1 MLIGENILLALSGLL
16 ANKMRALLTM
26 LGIIIGISAV
36 IAIITVGDSLS
47 GSLAQE
53 MSSFGARDVTLS
65 VVQKD
70 DPFASGSFDTLGDSE
85 ELDKLLESFE
95 YKEPSAS
102 DRISDAMLQEYQ
114 KKFADQLQAVAV
126 SENFG
131 NIRVVSGRYK
141 ASGQLMGVSPG
152 QQTLDKMK
160 LLAGRFI
167 TDADSTSHRA
177 VAVVSDRFV
186 SQYFG
191 SKATPE
197 SALGKSFKTDVGNI
211 PLRLYIIGVYEYK
224 AAKGQT
230 ITRNLDTN
238 VYIPVGSGFQLLQRD
253 GGYQTVTLQ
262 SREDVNNQIFMDR
275 TREFFNSFYSHN
287 PNFNVSVSSLDEV
300 VKSMNKMTQSVK
312 LGISA
317 IAAISLL
324 VGGIGVMNI
333 MMVSVTERTRE
344 IGIRMALGAKGRVIL
359 FQFIVEAII
368 ICLIGGL
375 IGVLLGVGLG
385 SAGAMLMHYPVKPSL
400 AAALIAVLFSMAIG
414 VFFGYY
420 PAKRAAR
427 LDPIEALRYE

>member
-1 MLIGENILLALSGLL
+1 MSILENVRLALTSLR
-16 ANKMRALLTM
+16 ANKLRALLTM

-47 GSLAQE
+47 GSLAEE
-53 MSSFGARDVTLS
+53 MSGFGARNVTLS

-70 DPFASGSFDTLGDSE
+70 DPFAFGSFNTLEDSE
-85 ELDKLLESFE
+85 ELDKALESFE

-114 KKFADQLQAVAV
+114 KKFSDQLQALAV
-126 SENFG
+126 SESFG
-131 NIRVVSGRYK
+131 NISVVSGRHK

-152 QQTLDKMK
+152 QQTLDKIT
-160 LLAGRFI
+160 LLAGRFV
-167 TDADSTSHRA
+167 TDADSTNHRA

-186 SQYFG
+186 AQYFG
-191 SKATPE
+191 NKTTPE
-197 SALGKSFKTDVGNI
+197 NALGKSFKTDASGI

-224 AAKGQT
+224 PPAGQT
-230 ITRNLDTN
+230 VTRNLDTN
-238 VYIPVGSGFQLLQRD
+238 IYIPVGSGFQLLQRD
-253 GGYQTVTLQ
+253 SGYQTVTLQ

-287 PNFNVSVSSLDEV
+287 SNFSVSVSSLDDI

-344 IGIRMALGAKGRVIL
+344 IGIRMALGAKSRVIL

-368 ICLIGGL
+368 ICLIGGM
-375 IGVLLGVGLG
+375 IGVILGVGLG
-385 SAGAMLMHYPVKPSL
+385 SAGAMMMHYPVKPSL
-400 AAALIAVLFSMAIG
+400 TAALVAVLFSMAIG

>member
-1 MLIGENILLALSGLL
+1 MPIFENVRLALTSLR
-16 ANKMRALLTM
+16 ANKLRALLTM

-70 DPFASGSFDTLGDSE
+70 DPFASGSFDAFANGE
-85 ELDKLLESFE
+85 ELDKMLESFE

-126 SENFG
+126 SESFG
-131 NIRVVSGRYK
+131 NIRAVSGRYK

-152 QQTLDKMK
+152 QQKLDQMK

-167 TDADSTSHRA
+167 TDADSASHRA

-211 PLRLYIIGVYEYK
+211 PLQLY
-224 AAKGQT
+224 
-230 ITRNLDTN
+230 R
-238 VYIPVGSGFQLLQRD
+238 
-253 GGYQTVTLQ
+253 
-262 SREDVNNQIFMDR
+262 
-275 TREFFNSFYSHN
+275 
-287 PNFNVSVSSLDEV
+287 
-300 VKSMNKMTQSVK
+300 
-312 LGISA
+312 
-317 IAAISLL
+317 
-324 VGGIGVMNI
+324 
-333 MMVSVTERTRE
+333 
-344 IGIRMALGAKGRVIL
+344 
-359 FQFIVEAII
+359 
-368 ICLIGGL
+368 
-375 IGVLLGVGLG
+375 
-385 SAGAMLMHYPVKPSL
+385 
-400 AAALIAVLFSMAIG
+400 
-414 VFFGYY
+414 
-420 PAKRAAR
+420 
-427 LDPIEALRYE
+427 

>member
-1 MLIGENILLALSGLL
+1 MSIFENVRLALTSLR
-16 ANKMRALLTM
+16 ANKLRALLTM
-26 LGIIIGISAV
+26 LGIIIGIGAV
-36 IAIITVGDSLS
+36 ITIITVGDSLS

-53 MSSFGARDVTLS
+53 MSSFGARNVTLS

-70 DPFASGSFDTLGDSE
+70 DPFAFGAFDNAQNNED
-85 ELDKLLESFE
+85 LDKLFESYV
-95 YKEPSAS
+95 YKEPTVS
-102 DRISDAMLQEYQ
+102 DRLSDAMLQEYQ
-114 KKFADQLQAVAV
+114 KKFADQLQAVAI
-126 SENFG
+126 SEDFG
-131 NIRVVSGRYK
+131 NISAVSGRYK

-152 QQTLDKMK
+152 QKTLDKMK

-167 TDADSTSHRA
+167 SDSDSTSHRA

-191 SKATPE
+191 SKTTPE
-197 SALGKSFKTDVGNI
+197 EALGKSFKTEASGI

-224 AAKGQT
+224 AEGGKT

-238 VYIPVGSGFQLLQRD
+238 IYIPVGSGFQLLQRD
-253 GGYQTVTLQ
+253 AGYQTVTLQ
-262 SREDVNNQIFMDR
+262 SREEVDNQIFMNR
-275 TREFFNSFYSHN
+275 TREFFSSFYSHN
-287 PNFNVSVSSLDEV
+287 PNFTVSVSSLDDV
-300 VKSMNKMTQSVK
+300 VQSMNKMTQTVK

-344 IGIRMALGAKGRVIL
+344 IGVRMALGAKGRVIL

-375 IGVLLGVGLG
+375 IGVALGMALG
-385 SAGAMLMHYPVKPSL
+385 SAGAMMMHYPVKPSVP
-400 AAALIAVLFSMAIG
+400 AALVAVLFSMAIG

-427 LDPIEALRYE
+427 LDPIDALRYE

>member
-1 MLIGENILLALSGLL
+1 MPIFENVRLALTSLR
-16 ANKMRALLTM
+16 ANKLRALLTM

-70 DPFASGSFDTLGDSE
+70 DPFTSGSFDTLGDSE

-211 PLRLYIIGVYEYK
+211 PLRLYIIGVYEYN

-427 LDPIEALRYE
+427 LDPIEALGYE

>member
-1 MLIGENILLALSGLL
+1 MSIFENVRLALTSLQ
-16 ANKMRALLTM
+16 ANKLRALLTM
-26 LGIIIGISAV
+26 LGIIIGIGAV
-36 IAIITVGDSLS
+36 ITIITVGDSLS
-47 GSLAQE
+47 GSLEQE
-53 MSSFGARDVTLS
+53 MSSFGARNVTLS

-70 DPFASGSFDTLGDSE
+70 DPFAFGAFDNSQDSE
-85 ELDKLLESFE
+85 DLDKLFESYE
-95 YKEPSAS
+95 YKEPTAG

-126 SENFG
+126 SEEFG
-131 NIRVVSGRYK
+131 HISAVSGRYK
-141 ASGQLMGVSPG
+141 ASGQLMGVSSG
-152 QQTLDKMK
+152 QKTLDKMK
-160 LLAGRFI
+160 LLAGRFVS
-167 TDADSTSHRA
+167 DADSTSHRA

-191 SKATPE
+191 SKTTPE
-197 SALGKSFKTDVGNI
+197 QALGKSFKTEANGI
-211 PLRLYIIGVYEYK
+211 PLRLYIIGVYEFK
-224 AAKGQT
+224 SDGGKK
-230 ITRNLDTN
+230 ITRNLGTN
-238 VYIPVGSGFQLLQRD
+238 IYIPVGSGFQLLQRD
-253 GGYQTVTLQ
+253 AGYQTVTLQ
-262 SREDVNNQIFMDR
+262 SREEVNNQIFMDR
-275 TREFFNSFYSHN
+275 TREFFTSFYNHN
-287 PNFNVSVSSLDEV
+287 PNFTVSVSSLDDV
-300 VKSMNKMTQSVK
+300 VQSMNKMTQTVK

-344 IGIRMALGAKGRVIL
+344 IGVRMALGAKGRVIL

-375 IGVLLGVGLG
+375 IGVALGMALG
-385 SAGAMLMHYPVKPSL
+385 SAGAMMMHYPVKPSVP
-400 AAALIAVLFSMAIG
+400 AALVAVLFSMAIG

>member
-1 MLIGENILLALSGLL
+1 MSIFENVRLALTSLQ

-47 GSLAQE
+47 GSLAKE
-53 MSSFGARDVTLS
+53 MSGFGARNVTLS

-70 DPFASGSFDTLGDSE
+70 DPFASGSFSFEDSE
-85 ELDKLLESFE
+85 EMDKALESFE

-102 DRISDAMLQEYQ
+102 DLISDAMLQEYQ
-114 KKFADQLQAVAV
+114 KKFASQLQALAV
-126 SENFG
+126 NESFG
-131 NIRVVSGRYK
+131 TINAVSGRHK

-152 QQTLDKMK
+152 QLTLDKMT
-160 LLAGRFI
+160 LLAGRFV
-167 TDADSTSHRA
+167 TDADSVNHRA

-186 SQYFG
+186 TQYFG
-191 SKATPE
+191 NKATPE
-197 SALGKSFKTDVGNI
+197 SALGKSFKTDASGGR
-211 PLRLYIIGVYEYK
+211 LRLHIVGVYEYK
-224 AAKGQT
+224 PPAGQT
-230 ITRNLDTN
+230 VTRNLDTN
-238 VYIPVGSGFQLLQRD
+238 IYIPVGSAFQLLQRD

-287 PNFNVSVSSLDEV
+287 PNFTVSVSSLDDI

-344 IGIRMALGAKGRVIL
+344 IGVRMALGAKGRVIL

-375 IGVLLGVGLG
+375 IGVILGVGLG
-385 SAGAMLMHYPVKPSL
+385 SAGAMMMHYPVKPSL
-400 AAALIAVLFSMAIG
+400 VAALVAVLFSMAIG

-427 LDPIEALRYE
+427 LDPIDALRYE